1 MNIFNSFELLFPIF
15 GVCCKMLY
23 ILILLMLIAACI
35 YLVGYKRHWFDVKSS
50 NLFGLLYVSLF
61 IVLAGLEPAASV

>member
-1 MNIFNSFELLFPIF
+1 
-15 GVCCKMLY
+15 MLY